1 MTALST
7 ELPSLPALPAL
18 PALRLLPAPSHQP
31 PYDDELPVASVL
43 RLVAPPLV
51 APPLVVPPSLRVL
64 PTPAGEA
71 GDLDVELWLAA
82 RRTPT
87 AELPAALPFARALV
101 QGLLE
106 VLAGVRPLRQ
116 LQPDTTPELYAVL
129 ERAVSRQ
136 RAPAGPRPGGRA
148 VRSVHVQEHPEG
160 VVEICAT
167 VQRGL
172 HAGALALRL
181 EGLDGRWRCTELV
194 GV

>member
-7 ELPSLPALPAL
+7 ELPSLPAL

-31 PYDDELPVASVL
+31 PYDDELPVAPAL
-43 RLVAPPLV
+43 RLVTPPLV
-51 APPLVVPPSLRVL
+51 TAPLVAAPSLRVL
-64 PTPAGEA
+64 PAPAGEA

-87 AELPAALPFARALV
+87 AQLPAALPFARALV

-116 LQPDTTPELYAVL
+116 LQRDTTPELYAVL

-136 RAPAGPRPGGRA
+136 HAPAGPRPGGRA

-160 VVEICAT
+160 VAEVCAT
-167 VQRGL
+167 VQHRL